1 MMQRPNPDDDPT
13 PPPDGI
19 EPETR
24 PADGDDGEAPGQ
36 APEVEAKGLA
46 PPTPEELAE
55 LRSKAAERDEYVDL
69 LKRTKAD
76 FANYQK
82 RIAEDRKRWGVIAQ
96 RDLLAQLMVAADQCR
111 LAARKAETDTSAESL
126 RDAIC
131 LVWSELEKFLK
142 ASGARTIATVGE
154 SFDPD
159 RHEAVSVSQ
168 RVDLPD
174 STVVAEVR
182 AGYEFGELVLRPA
195 QVVVSKRP
203 KPVEET
209 EPEQPHLDEPQTGG
223 EDDGTADERERT
235 NGGSN
240 RR

>member
-1 MMQRPNPDDDPT
+1 MLQMPNPDDDQT
-13 PPPDGI
+13 PPADGI
-19 EPETR
+19 APETR
-24 PADGDDGEAPGQ
+24 PADADDAAAPAQ
-36 APEVEAKGLA
+36 APEVAAKDLP
-46 PPTPEELAE
+46 PPTPEELAD
-55 LRSKAAERDEYVDL
+55 LRVKAAERDEYVDL

-82 RIAEDRKRWGVIAQ
+82 RIEEDRKRWGAIAQ
-96 RDLLAQLMVAADQCR
+96 RDLLARLMVAADQCR

-131 LVWSELEKFLK
+131 LVWSEVEKFLV
-142 ASGARTIATVGE
+142 ASGARPIATVGE
-154 SFDPD
+154 SFDPE
-159 RHEAVSVSQ
+159 RHEAVSVSN
-168 RVDLPD
+168 REDLPD

-209 EPEQPHLDEPQTGG
+209 EPEQPQVDEPQSGSEG
-223 EDDGTADERERT
+223 DEAGDGTV
-235 NGGSN
+235 
-240 RR
+240 